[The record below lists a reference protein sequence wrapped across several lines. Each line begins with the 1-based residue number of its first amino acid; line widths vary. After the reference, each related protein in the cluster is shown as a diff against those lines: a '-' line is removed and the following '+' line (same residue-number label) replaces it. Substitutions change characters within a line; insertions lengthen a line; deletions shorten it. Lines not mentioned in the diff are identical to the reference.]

1 MSNNVNNVVKGKF
14 EIDGNEINALDTI
27 AVTLIKTAYGT
38 CLINF
43 DLTSGL
49 THTEKISNVNYFIAL
64 SENKVDVNKNKNT
77 WLVPHRFVKGLK
89 EDGTYWYAIE
99 LFISNSFR
107 PRIFITDAEM
117 KALKVANITKDFKE
131 IKVLK
136 TKEEIKEVKIN

>member
-1 MSNNVNNVVKGKF
+1 MSNKVDSVKGKYDMSG
-14 EIDGNEINALDTI
+14 EEINVLPTI
-27 AVTLIKTAYGT
+27 AITLIKTAYGT

-43 DLTSGL
+43 DLTNGL

-64 SENKVDVNKNKNT
+64 SENKVDVTKNKNT

-99 LFISNSFR
+99 LFISKSFR

-117 KALKVANITKDFKE
+117 RALKCANIVKDFKE
-131 IKVLK
+131 IET
-136 TKEEIKEVKIN
+136 TKREEEIKEVKIN